1 MKNLKVSVKLGL
13 VIVQVL
19 IMVIVASSM
28 AVNDMNA
35 FAKVVETAK
44 NAK

>member
-13 VIVQVL
+13 VIAQVV

-28 AVNDMNA
+28 AVNDMNQ
-35 FAKVVETAK
+35 VE
-44 NAK
+44 